1 MSNNNNNH
9 YRGWTTTSV
18 GEENEELEDLLNHLS
33 SAAGDRGLGEGSGLD
48 DETMP
53 AFDDI
58 LQPASSSTARDR
70 AGLTALLPFDYPPDG
85 HEHDDDDDDDEDD
98 EDDEDDDE
106 DVDEERKAAV
116 QAAMRGLHTPFT
128 HLSRS
133 ERAQTLIE
141 EEEEDDEQSD
151 AEQVKGGKAEEEEE
165 GWEMARPI
173 EEEGAEGLVKIES
186 EDEEPSVLPTISL
199 DDREAS
205 PSGLPER
212 PGEEEEAGVDPKE
225 EEEEEEEIPATL
237 GGVDAVSSVPEDGPT
252 GSSELVMRDKPG
264 VAGLPIRG
272 PNSTERPVF
281 VNPKQY
287 QRIIKRRLARARL
300 EEMGRLSRERQP
312 YLHESRHKHAVRRP
326 RGPRG
331 RFLTKEELARAD
343 HPNIDPTPDPI
354 PTAT

>member
-1 MSNNNNNH
+1 MMSTNNNNH

-141 EEEEDDEQSD
+141 EDGEEEDEQSD
-151 AEQVKGGKAEEEEE
+151 EEQVKGGKEEEEE

-186 EDEEPSVLPTISL
+186 EDEEPSALPTISL
-199 DDREAS
+199 DHREAS
-205 PSGLPER
+205 PLGLPER
-212 PGEEEEAGVDPKE
+212 PGEEEEEEVDPK